1 MLKPLFEHGVIIL
14 NYNIITPWFEDVSDA
29 SSHIDNDSEIHIEIK
44 IQIMFI
50 VAYQEILKYNVNIAW
65 NLNEAVSLLEIAPL
79 RFSGKFSLRGN
90 YA

>member
-14 NYNIITPWFEDVSDA
+14 NYNNITPWFEDVSDA
-29 SSHIDNDSEIHIEIK
+29 RSNIDNDSEIHIEIK

-50 VAYQEILKYNVNIAW
+50 VEYQEILKYNVNIAW
-65 NLNEAVSLLEIAPL
+65 NLNEAISLVEIAPL
-79 RFSGKFSLRGN
+79 RFSGKFSLREN